1 MAQPIS
7 PMPYSQE
14 GFVGSNL
21 GNNTIGMVP
30 ANPGLTNRDDM
41 GSGAIPGVEHQ
52 SRQALDYRTQDIAQN
67 GDTAIRQHRAGATRA
82 INKEELTKATANN
95 LVATKVAQVVMDN
108 LEQQGGHSYL
118 LALNNELQGP
128 NGNQHIANLQNSVNT
143 FRRA

>member
-1 MAQPIS
+1 
-7 PMPYSQE
+7 MPYSQE

-52 SRQALDYRTQDIAQN
+52 SRQALDYRTQDINQN
-67 GDTAIRQHRAGATRA
+67 GDTAIRQNRAGAARMIT
-82 INKEELTKATANN
+82 KEELQKATAKN

-108 LEQQGGHSYL
+108 LEGQSHL